1 MKYEG
6 GVGGQI
12 DPPPQEKLPSK
23 SPALLRLIDNAEDL
37 DIVMPVYNLLEYKEN
52 YSITS
57 RSLWNCYRNEV
68 NNSANE
74 NNDANNYRINSNK
87 TITSKSFKYKKKI
100 LGRTP
105 DDNNILGA

>member
-1 MKYEG
+1 MT
-6 GVGGQI
+6 
-12 DPPPQEKLPSK
+12 PPHPQEKLPSK
-23 SPALLRLIDNAEDL
+23 SPPLLRLIDNAEDL

-68 NNSANE
+68 NSSANE

-87 TITSKSFKYKKKI
+87 TMTSKSFKYKKKI